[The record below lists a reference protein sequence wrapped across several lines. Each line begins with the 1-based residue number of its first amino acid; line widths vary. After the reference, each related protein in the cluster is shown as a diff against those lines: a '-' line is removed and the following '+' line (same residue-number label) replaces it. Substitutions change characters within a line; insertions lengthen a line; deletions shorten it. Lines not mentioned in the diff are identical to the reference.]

1 MCLSEPQVNT
11 TVENI
16 GARRLH
22 TLMERILEDVSYS
35 AGDAEVTN
43 PNPHGF
49 IPSQLLT
56 AKP

>member
-1 MCLSEPQVNT
+1 MNT

-43 PNPHGF
+43 PNPQGF
-49 IPSQLLT
+49 IRSQLLT